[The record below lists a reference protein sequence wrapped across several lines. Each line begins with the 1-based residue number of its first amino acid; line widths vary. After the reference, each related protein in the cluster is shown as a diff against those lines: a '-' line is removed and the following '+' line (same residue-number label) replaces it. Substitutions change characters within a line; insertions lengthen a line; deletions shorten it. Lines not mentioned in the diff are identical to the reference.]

1 MSQQVD
7 GWRWSWVIDIFR
19 ISEYVIH
26 ETHNEYKLDLKR
38 INNIWSW
45 RRSKID
51 NLDRRRSVDMLSA
64 TRDITISNEL
74 ILFIFQ
80 SELLDQIKTYCRSS
94 NLSGSSSY
102 SMMSMRTVAYEKDDV
117 KSLILSFW
125 KYIIDLAPRIF
136 TRILKRDL
144 FTLFFRSILY
154 RLMILWFHRLMNNL
168 NKYTNKF
175 QDNTDISLILNISV
189 SNISKFDIDCFFLDN
204 LILVRVR
211 WPKC

>member
-51 NLDRRRSVDMLSA
+51 NLDRRRSDDMLSA

-125 KYIIDLAPRIF
+125 KYIIDLVSRIF

-144 FTLFFRSILY
+144 FTLFFSID
-154 RLMILWFHRLMNNL
+154 IIS
-168 NKYTNKF
+168 
-175 QDNTDISLILNISV
+175 TDDTLISSINEQ
-189 SNISKFDIDCFFLDN
+189 FE
-204 LILVRVR
+204 
-211 WPKC
+211 